1 MAITAPRFNP
11 SGVHVGSMPTPMVKA
26 DTSTAS
32 ALQTVGDTIASLGK
46 SAEYVQGV
54 RDQRAKLEA
63 QSRLTK
69 VRGLYLDWEAQAEAD
84 NAKNIGEMVGARSMP
99 KLQEYKDKLSS
110 EDLGKYTKDLAP
122 DELEE
127 FNRLVSRRKVTLDST
142 ASQRALAENKRYTI
156 EVNGTMLQRNVT
168 IAATNLVTGDNESAA
183 GYLQEAQTSAM
194 VIADQRG
201 MSNEQKNMLLAD
213 TRAAAYNEAF
223 SIAVKESPERA
234 VTFYEAN
241 KGQFGNHTPDVE
253 RAMSPVYDAVSID
266 RHAAAYAGMRDADGN
281 LTEQGMQEAM
291 SGKVEVPDT
300 MKLDDQRKY
309 KLQSRLQ
316 AMLADDIA
324 SRKQLGNQLL
334 SNIDGLMTD
343 VNGHSKAQ
351 AFIEQ
356 NPSYVKRMMPE
367 DRIALT
373 KKLLAGPTVTDIPAL
388 QNLEAKLQVANT
400 EEEIAAIAA
409 ESGKHV
415 ISAADRQRFISATEN
430 KRANLGSKEEKITKD
445 VKKLWEDAY
454 ERQVPEY
461 RSVEGKKLSDDEMK
475 AINSY
480 RNTALLVNELLKDLE
495 RPSITDVQK
504 AFQAATSR
512 FKMPDGSG
520 YVNQLPYAD
529 VPEASRE
536 EALKNIRRASRLQGA
551 AKGIAE
557 RRAAEGLGP
566 DPGSPSTLSMLLD
579 NLGEL
584 SRAREEALGFAP

>member
-1 MAITAPRFNP
+1 MAITAPRYNP

-46 SAEYVQGV
+46 SAEYIKDT

-63 QSRLTK
+63 QNRLTK

-127 FNRLVSRRKVTLDST
+127 FNRLVSRRKITLDST
-142 ASQRALAENKRYTI
+142 ASQRALAENKRFTI
-156 EVNGTMLQRNVT
+156 EVNGTMLTRNVT

-201 MSNEQKNMLLAD
+201 MSNEQKNMLLSD

-253 RAMSPVYDAVSID
+253 RAMAPVYDAVSID

-281 LTEQGMQEAM
+281 LTEQGMQDAM

-316 AMLADDIA
+316 AILADDVA

-351 AFIEQ
+351 AFVEQ
-356 NPSYVKRMMPE
+356 NPNYVKRMMPE

-373 KKLLAGPTVTDIPAL
+373 KKLLAGPTVTDVPAL

-409 ESGKHV
+409 ESGKQV
-415 ISAADRQRFISATEN
+415 ISSADRQRFISATEA

-454 ERQVPEY
+454 KRQVPEY

-475 AINSY
+475 DINSY
-480 RNTALLVNELLKDLE
+480 RNTALLVNDLLKGTE
-495 RPSITDVQK
+495 KPSPLDIQK
-504 AFQAATSR
+504 AFQTATSE
-512 FKMPDGSG
+512 FKRSDKSG
-520 YVNQLPYAD
+520 GVIVAPYAD
-529 VPEASRE
+529 VPEAERA
-536 EALKNIRRASRLQGA
+536 EALKGIRRAARQQA
-551 AKGIAE
+551 GIAGIAM
-557 RRAAEGLGP
+557 RREAEGLGP
-566 DPGSPSTLSMLLD
+566 DPGAPSTLSMLLD